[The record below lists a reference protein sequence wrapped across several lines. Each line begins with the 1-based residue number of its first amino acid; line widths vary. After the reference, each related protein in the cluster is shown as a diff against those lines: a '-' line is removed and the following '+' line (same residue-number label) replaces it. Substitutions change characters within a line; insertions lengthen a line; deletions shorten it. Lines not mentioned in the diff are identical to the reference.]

1 METARRTSGPKSPGI
16 LAWEVLLSRRG
27 TQQRWWG
34 TAAEKFSSMFW
45 VVTHKMGVT
54 RATVWKSWNLPSP
67 PTRSR
72 SSGNAM
78 GFSWVPPLSFHF
90 TEAGPGPRAL
100 CDEPASPS
108 ALPTTVS
115 SYACHT
121 AMSLSHGQPRLL
133 CICLLAVT
141 LRPGTLCGN
150 LEAMETSQRHSRL
163 WLSGKTKFGKQGGW
177 REKSLRVELKCD

>member
-1 METARRTSGPKSPGI
+1 METVRRTSGPKSPGI

-27 TQQRWWG
+27 TQQRCWG

-54 RATVWKSWNLPSP
+54 RAIIWKSWNLPRA

-78 GFSWVPPLSFHF
+78 DLSWLPTHSFHF
-90 TEAGPGPRAL
+90 TEAGPGPRGP
-100 CDEPASPS
+100 CDKPASP
-108 ALPTTVS
+108 ADLPTPAS

-121 AMSLSHGQPRLL
+121 VVSPSHSQPRLL

-141 LRPGTLCGN
+141 PRPGTLCSN
-150 LEAMETSQRHSRL
+150 LEAMGTSQRHGR
-163 WLSGKTKFGKQGGW
+163 F
-177 REKSLRVELKCD
+177 